1 MAQIIRLDNDA
12 DNEASSKN
20 GHAYILVDDKCVHF
34 TYDAD
39 YDECGERN
47 EYWGG
52 VLAVSGSSWIEV
64 NSVTNLSIVEIFD
77 IETDDLLPLHSY
89 TITADDTLQ
98 IIKIIKDFIEGN
110 IEARQPGNSYYA
122 A

>member
-1 MAQIIRLDNDA
+1 MAQNIRLDNDA

-20 GHAYILVDDKCVHF
+20 GHAYVLIGGKQVHF

-39 YDECGERN
+39 YDERGERN

-64 NSVTNLSIVEIFD
+64 NSVTNLNIVEILD
-77 IETDDLLPLHSY
+77 SDDNELPIDSY
-89 TITADDTLQ
+89 VMTADDKLQ
-98 IIKIIKDFIEGN
+98 IIEAIKDFIEGN
-110 IEARQPGNSYYA
+110 IEASQPANSYYA

>member
-1 MAQIIRLDNDA
+1 MTDIIRLDNDA

-20 GHAYILVDDKCVHF
+20 GHAYILIGDKQVHF

-64 NSVTNLSIVEIFD
+64 NSVTDLKIVEVLD
-77 IETDDLLPLHSY
+77 LDGYEDDSLSY
-89 TITADDTLQ
+89 TMSDSDKLQ
-98 IIKIIKDFIEGN
+98 IIEIIKDFIEGN
-110 IEARQPGNSYYA
+110 IEASQPANSYYFA
-122 A
+122 

>member
-20 GHAYILVDDKCVHF
+20 GHAYIIIDDKCVHF
-34 TYDAD
+34 KYDSD
-39 YDECGERN
+39 YSEHGERN

-52 VLAVSGSSWIEV
+52 HLAVEGDSWIEV
-64 NSVTNLSIVEIFD
+64 DSVTNLSIVEIFD
-77 IETDDLLPLHSY
+77 IETDDLLSLDSY
-89 TITADDTLQ
+89 AMIADDKLR
-98 IIKIIKDFIEGN
+98 IIEVIKNFIEGN
-110 IEARQPGNSYYA
+110 IEAPQPANSYYA